1 VQQRGNL
8 VVERE
13 VGVLAER
20 RGPWSRRR
28 GVEQADVPHL
38 DVTQRPARD
47 VQQVVEVEVDHWPS
61 RSRASVSWS
70 VSRRVMAMSRWQH
83 P

>member
-1 VQQRGNL
+1 VEGDGRGEREPLVAVDQRLRPGRRVQQRGSL
-8 VVERE
+8 VVERG

-47 VQQVVEVEVDHWPS
+47 VH
-61 RSRASVSWS
+61 
-70 VSRRVMAMSRWQH
+70 
-83 P
+83 